1 MIDFR
6 YHLVSLVSVF
16 LALAV
21 GIVLGAGPLKGAIGD
36 TLSSQVDQLRVEKA
50 TLRVEL
56 DTAQGAVDNRDTFAQ
71 AVLPALVRN
80 QLGGGTVLVVTLPG
94 ADTDAVKSLTTS
106 LQAAGARVTGRIDIK
121 DAWSDPQR
129 SADREAALRS
139 VGGPA
144 APAAVPAPSRAPSGA
159 APGTASGTAS
169 GAVTG
174 TASGTAAA
182 GAAVPSRVVATSPAP
197 SVSGS
202 TTVSDRL
209 TTSLARVVVTRESGQ
224 TGAVDADGKRV
235 LDGLRK
241 AGLIGIGADIIGR
254 ATEVV
259 VLAPGVEPVTNG
271 QPSATTSVSVDRLAQ
286 WSELAVGLDANSRGA
301 VVVGPAS
308 SATTGGVLET
318 LRGQDSLAGTVSTVD
333 SGGTPMGD
341 VTTVL
346 ALREQSLGGAGN
358 YGFVGKVKA
367 PLPATTL
374 TEVGN

>member
-36 TLSSQVDQLRVEKA
+36 TLSSQVDQLRAEKA
-50 TLRVEL
+50 TLRTEL
-56 DTAQGAVDNRDTFAQ
+56 DTAQGAVDNRDAFTQ
-71 AVLPALVRN
+71 AVLPALVRS
-80 QLGGGTVLVVTLPG
+80 QLGGEVVLVVTLPG
-94 ADTDAVKSLTTS
+94 ADTDAVKPLTES

-121 DAWSDPQR
+121 DAWSDPSR
-129 SADREAALRS
+129 SADRDAVLRS
-139 VGGPA
+139 LQGIA
-144 APAAVPAPSRAPSGA
+144 DAAVVPSPSA
-159 APGTASGTAS
+159 AS
-169 GAVTG
+169 GARSAPPAVG
-174 TASGTAAA
+174 PSGVAPVAATAATAAA
-182 GAAVPSRVVATSPAP
+182 TVAATP

-202 TTVSDRL
+202 TAVSARL
-209 TTSLARVVVTRESGQ
+209 TTLLARAVVTREPGQ
-224 TGAVDADGKRV
+224 TGALDADGKRA

-241 AGLIGIGADIIGR
+241 AGLLGIGADVTAR

-271 QPSATTSVSVDRLAQ
+271 QPSTTASDSVDRLAQ
-286 WSELAVGLDANSRGA
+286 WSQLAVGLDAASGGA

-318 LRGQDSLAGTVSTVD
+318 LRGQNSLAGTVSTVD

-346 ALREQSLGGAGN
+346 ALREQSLGGAGS
-358 YGFVGKVKA
+358 YGYAGKVKA
-367 PLPATTL
+367 PLPTL
-374 TEVGN
+374 TEVGK